1 MSELINTIG
10 WQEIVLALWTAVLL
24 PILKCIGKEITEWSK
39 SKKIDKYTD
48 ILIKNA
54 KIAVK
59 DVYQT
64 VVSNIDKND
73 VTVWNDEV
81 KSEIKEV
88 AKAKT
93 VQGLSNAAYECL
105 KTVNNDFEQY
115 LDSLIESS
123 LFDIKNN

>member
-24 PILKCIGKEITEWSK
+24 PILKRIGKEITEWSK

-59 DVYQT
+59 GVYQT
-64 VVSNIDKND
+64 VVNNIDKND
-73 VTVWNDEV
+73 ITVWNDEV

-88 AKAKT
+88 AKAKA

-105 KTVNNDFEQY
+105 KTANNDFEQY